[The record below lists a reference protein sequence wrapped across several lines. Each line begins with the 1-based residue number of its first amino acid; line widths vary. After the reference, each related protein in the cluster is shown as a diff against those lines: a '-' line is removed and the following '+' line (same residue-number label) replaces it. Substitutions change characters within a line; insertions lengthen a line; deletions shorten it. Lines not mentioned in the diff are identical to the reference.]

1 MIALLAMSSLYVS
14 LHMPDPLQQQK
25 PRPAL
30 HNNNKQAH
38 PLRSASFGG
47 PSHHHHHHH
56 NKRPLSTES
65 QDALGP
71 LRVGSETFRDAGFR
85 YSTASPSA
93 LDLLSGARID
103 SLATPKWRRVLLK
116 VSGEALAGDGQQ
128 NIDPKITMSIATE
141 IAAITR
147 LGIQVAIVVG
157 GGNFFRGSTWAG
169 SSGLDRA
176 TADYIGMMATV
187 MNAIF
192 LQASMESIGIQTR
205 VQTAFRM
212 SEVAEPYIR
221 RRAIRHLEKG
231 RVVIFGAGTGNPFF
245 TTDTAAAL
253 RAAEINAEVV
263 LKATNVDGV
272 FESDPKKNPHATLLD
287 HLSYREVTLKGLSV
301 MDITA
306 ITLCQENCI
315 PVVVFNLQKRGN
327 ISRAVMGERIGTLI
341 DQTGRQV
348 STCAEVAA

>member
-1 MIALLAMSSLYVS
+1 MYCVPMPALQRQLIATPSHTASCFPFFGGLKSSSLFHFHS
-14 LHMPDPLQQQK
+14 
-25 PRPAL
+25 
-30 HNNNKQAH
+30 
-38 PLRSASFGG
+38 
-47 PSHHHHHHH
+47 SHH
-56 NKRPLSTES
+56 KRSFT
-65 QDALGP
+65 
-71 LRVGSETFRDAGFR
+71 GSRHIVSSSEVISEVFRNVDFT
-85 YSTASPSA
+85 YSSSCSSK
-93 LDLLSGARID
+93 LDLLSGAKID
-103 SLATPKWRRVLLK
+103 SFATPKWRRVLLK
-116 VSGEALAGDGQQ
+116 ISGEALAGDGQQ

-169 SSGLDRA
+169 ASGLDRA

-205 VQTAFRM
+205 VQTAFKM
-212 SEVAEPYIR
+212 AEIAEPYIR

-253 RAAEINAEVV
+253 RAAEINAEVM

-272 FESDPKKNPHATLLD
+272 FDSDPKKNPSAALLD
-287 HLSYREVTLKGLSV
+287 HVSYREVTLKGLSV
-301 MDITA
+301 MDSTA
-306 ITLCQENCI
+306 ISLCQENYI

-327 ISRAVMGERIGTLI
+327 ITKALMGQRIGTLI
-341 DQTGRQV
+341 DQTGGHAG
-348 STCAEVAA
+348 SCAEMMV